1 MSNVKNYHE
10 QGGKKWVVRGEL
22 ELAKGGRLLFNGQE
36 LKPALGQTDSEASTS
51 AALKEDFNTLLGRLF
66 AAGLMV
72 VDKTALEAAI
82 TGALEL
88 LDSAV
93 VGEDVGEYSQAAYD
107 TFESG
112 IETALG
118 VADDAGA
125 TQGEVGAAL
134 TALTTAKSTFEAAVI
149 TVDKS
154 ALRAAIDAAQ
164 DILDDA
170 EVGSEPGQY
179 PQEAVTAFE
188 TAIGAAQAVVENADA
203 TQTNVDDAVTALAA
217 AVSTF
222 ETAVIT
228 E

>member
-1 MSNVKNYHE
+1 MVGGQLEITS
-10 QGGKKWVVRGEL
+10 GGKLTFKET
-22 ELAKGGRLLFNGQE
+22 E
-36 LKPALGQTDSEASTS
+36 LKPALGQANSEASTI
-51 AALKEDFNTLLGRLF
+51 AALKEDFNALLGRLF

-82 TGALEL
+82 TAALEL

-93 VGEDVGEYSQAAYD
+93 VGEDVGEYPQAAYD
-107 TFESG
+107 TFESA

-118 VADDAGA
+118 VADDGEA
-125 TQGEVGAAL
+125 TQNEVSAAV
-134 TALTTAKSTFEAAVI
+134 TALTSAVSTFEAAVI

-154 ALRAAIDAAQ
+154 VLRAAIAAAQ
-164 DILDDA
+164 DILDGA

-188 TAIGAAQAVVENADA
+188 TAIDAAQAVVENADA
-203 TQTNVDDAVTALAA
+203 TQTDVDDAVTDLAA

-222 ETAVIT
+222 EAAVIGD
-228 E
+228 